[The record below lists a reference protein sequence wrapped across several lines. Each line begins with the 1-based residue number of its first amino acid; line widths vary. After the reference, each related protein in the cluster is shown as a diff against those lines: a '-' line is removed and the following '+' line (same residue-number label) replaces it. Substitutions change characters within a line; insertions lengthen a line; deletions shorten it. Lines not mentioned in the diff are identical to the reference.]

1 MKDRIRLSRS
11 NGSALVEFA
20 LTLPLL
26 AIVLFGIIQYG
37 FIFGAYITIRNASS
51 VAARYA
57 ILGKVPPPT
66 DVEIKAVARASLSP
80 MLSSNISASGVIV
93 DTNIT
98 IAGVS
103 GKMTKVTINYDL
115 PIVIKFVVLGTQ
127 VKNGKTIKTISAS
140 TVAR

>member
-66 DVEIKAVARASLSP
+66 YPEIIAVARAALSP
-80 MLSSNISASGVIV
+80 MLSSNTSASVV
-93 DTNIT
+93 TPNTNIT

-103 GKMTKVTINYDL
+103 GKMTQVKIDYRL
-115 PIVIKFVVLGTQ
+115 PIVVKFVVLGM
-127 VKNGKTIKTISAS
+127 NGDGTKTISAS